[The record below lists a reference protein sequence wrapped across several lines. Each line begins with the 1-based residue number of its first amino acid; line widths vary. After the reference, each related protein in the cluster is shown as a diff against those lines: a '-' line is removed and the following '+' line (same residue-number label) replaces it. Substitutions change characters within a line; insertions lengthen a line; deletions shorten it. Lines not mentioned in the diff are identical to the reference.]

1 MPTIYISELATLST
15 PLSFGTPVQCPF
27 IGNGALREQSFAISV
42 TSAMSTTSG
51 WLSTTRFIQVNTDT
65 ACFLAFGGTTATI
78 TATTSYHRMGANET
92 RFYGV
97 NPGGVLA
104 AVTAT

>member
-1 MPTIYISELATLST
+1 MPAILATLTT

-42 TSAMSTTSG
+42 TSAMSTNSG
-51 WLSTTRFIQVNTDT
+51 WTTGTRFIQVNTDT
-65 ACFLAFGGTTATI
+65 ACFLKFGGSTATI
-78 TATTSYHRMGANET
+78 TATISAHRMGANET

-97 NPGGVLA
+97 NEG
-104 AVTAT
+104 